1 MGVKMGDMHLFN
13 GLQGDY
19 QQVMNRVGEAAA
31 RANRSAEEITVVAVS
46 KGRPPDEVAALYE
59 AGHRDFGENR
69 ASEMA
74 EKAGAL
80 PDDIRWHFV
89 GSLQSNKVR
98 AVRGRTHLLHSLDRM
113 SLAKAWL
120 KGIGAPSPVL
130 IQVNI
135 GREEQK
141 GGVLAEQAGDLVE
154 RVVELGLH
162 PRGLMA
168 IPPLGG
174 RPEDSRKFFV
184 ELRDLQGRLAIDAHQ
199 LTELSMGMT
208 DDFEV
213 AIEEGASIIR
223 VGRAIFE
230 STH

>member
-1 MGVKMGDMHLFN
+1 VDLIH
-13 GLQGDY
+13 Y
-19 QQVMNRVGEAAA
+19 QRVMNRVGEAAA
-31 RANRSAEEITVVAVS
+31 RANRQQDEITVVAVS
-46 KGRPPDEVAALYE
+46 KGRPADDVAALYE

-74 EKAGAL
+74 EKSKVL

-98 AVRGRTHLLHSLDRM
+98 LVRDRTHLLHSLDRM

-120 KGIGAPSPVL
+120 KGIGMPPPVL

-141 GGVLAEQAGDLVE
+141 GGVVPEHAGDTVGK
-154 RVVELGLH
+154 VVELGLK
-162 PRGLMA
+162 PVGLMA

-174 RPEDSRKFFV
+174 APDDSRKFFV
-184 ELRDLQGRLAIDAHQ
+184 ELRDLRDRLAISTSQ
-199 LTELSMGMT
+199 VTELSMGMT
-208 DDFEV
+208 NDFEV
-213 AIEEGASIIR
+213 AIEEGASMIR

>member
-1 MGVKMGDMHLFN
+1 
-13 GLQGDY
+13 
-19 QQVMNRVGEAAA
+19 
-31 RANRSAEEITVVAVS
+31 
-46 KGRPPDEVAALYE
+46 
-59 AGHRDFGENR
+59 
-69 ASEMA
+69 
-74 EKAGAL
+74 
-80 PDDIRWHFV
+80 
-89 GSLQSNKVR
+89 
-98 AVRGRTHLLHSLDRM
+98 M

>member
-1 MGVKMGDMHLFN
+1 MGLV
-13 GLQGDY
+13 DY
-19 QQVMNRVGEAAA
+19 QQVMDRVGEAAA
-31 RANRSAEEITVVAVS
+31 RASRNPEEITVVAVS
-46 KGRPPDEVAALYE
+46 KGRPAHDVAVLYE
-59 AGHRDFGENR
+59 EGHRDFGENR

-74 EKAGAL
+74 EKSTAL

-98 AVRGRTHLLHSLDRM
+98 LVRGRTHLLHSLDRM

-120 KGIGAPSPVL
+120 KGIGVLPPVL
-130 IQVNI
+130 VEVNI

-141 GGVLAEQAGDLVE
+141 GGVVPEQAGDFFGKII
-154 RVVELGLH
+154 ELGLK

-168 IPPLGG
+168 IPPLGEG
-174 RPEDSRKFFV
+174 PEDSREFFV
-184 ELRDLQGRLAIDAHQ
+184 ELRELRDRLAINVQQ

-208 DDFEV
+208 NDFEV

>member
-1 MGVKMGDMHLFN
+1 MGIVAYQKVMH
-13 GLQGDY
+13 
-19 QQVMNRVGEAAA
+19 RVGEAAT

-59 AGHRDFGENR
+59 TGHRDFGENR

-98 AVRGRTHLLHSLDRM
+98 VVRGRTHLLHSLDRM

-120 KGIGAPSPVL
+120 KGIGAPPPVL

-135 GREEQK
+135 GREGQK
-141 GGVLAEQAGDLVE
+141 GGVLAEQAGDLVK
-154 RVVELGLH
+154 RVVDLGLH
-162 PRGLMA
+162 PLGLMA
-168 IPPLGG
+168 IPPLGE
-174 RPEDSRKFFV
+174 RAEDSRKFFV
-184 ELRDLQGRLAIDAHQ
+184 ELRDLQGRLAADTHQ

>member
-1 MGVKMGDMHLFN
+1 MGLI
-13 GLQGDY
+13 DY
-19 QQVMNRVGEAAA
+19 QQVMGRVGEAAA
-31 RANRSAEEITVVAVS
+31 RASRNPEEITVVAVS
-46 KGRPPDEVAALYE
+46 KGRPAHDVAVLYE
-59 AGHRDFGENR
+59 EGHRDFGENR

-74 EKAGAL
+74 EKSTAL

-98 AVRGRTHLLHSLDRM
+98 LIRGQTHLLHSLDRM

-120 KGIGAPSPVL
+120 KGIGVPPPVL
-130 IQVNI
+130 VEVNI

-141 GGVLAEQAGDLVE
+141 GGVVPEQAGDFFGKII
-154 RVVELGLH
+154 ELGLK

-168 IPPLGG
+168 IPPLGDG
-174 RPEDSRKFFV
+174 PEYSREFFV
-184 ELRDLQGRLAIDAHQ
+184 ELCELRDRLAINVQQ

-208 DDFEV
+208 NDFEV

-230 STH
+230 STQ

>member
-1 MGVKMGDMHLFN
+1 V
-13 GLQGDY
+13 GLGDY
-19 QQVMNRVGEAAA
+19 RKVMNRVGEAAA
-31 RANRSAEEITVVAVS
+31 RASRSPEEITVVAVS
-46 KGRPPDEVAALYE
+46 KGRPPEEVAALYQ

-74 EKAGAL
+74 EKSGAL

-98 AVRGRTHLLHSLDRM
+98 MVRGRTHLLHSLDRM

-120 KGIGAPSPVL
+120 KGIGAPPPVL
-130 IQVNI
+130 IEVNI

-141 GGVLAEQAGDLVE
+141 GGVLAEQTGDLVGT
-154 RVVELGLH
+154 VVELGLH

-174 RPEDSRKFFV
+174 RPEDSRRFFV
-184 ELRDLQGRLAIDAHQ
+184 ELRDLQSRLAADTHQ

-208 DDFEV
+208 NDFEV

>member
-1 MGVKMGDMHLFN
+1 MGVVDYRRVMGRL
-13 GLQGDY
+13 
-19 QQVMNRVGEAAA
+19 GEAAA
-31 RANRSAEEITVVAVS
+31 RAGRNPEEITVVAVS
-46 KGRPPDEVAALYE
+46 KGRTPEEVAVLYE

-74 EKAGAL
+74 EKALAL
-80 PDDIRWHFV
+80 PGDIRWHFV

-98 AVRGRTHLLHSLDRM
+98 LVRGRTHLLHSLDRM

-120 KGIGAPSPVL
+120 KGIGAPPPVL
-130 IQVNI
+130 VEVNV

-141 GGVLAEQAGDLVE
+141 GGVVPEQAGDLVGK
-154 RVVELGLH
+154 VIDLGLK

-168 IPPLGG
+168 LPPLGE
-174 RPEDSRKFFV
+174 RPEDSREFFV
-184 ELRDLQGRLAIDAHQ
+184 ELRKLRDRLAIDVQ
-199 LTELSMGMT
+199 DLTELSMGMT

-223 VGRAIFE
+223 VGRAIFD

>member
-1 MGVKMGDMHLFN
+1 
-13 GLQGDY
+13 
-19 QQVMNRVGEAAA
+19 
-31 RANRSAEEITVVAVS
+31 
-46 KGRPPDEVAALYE
+46 
-59 AGHRDFGENR
+59 
-69 ASEMA
+69 
-74 EKAGAL
+74 
-80 PDDIRWHFV
+80 
-89 GSLQSNKVR
+89 
-98 AVRGRTHLLHSLDRM
+98 M

-120 KGIGAPSPVL
+120 KGIGAPPPVL

-141 GGVLAEQAGDLVE
+141 GGVLAEQAGDLVG
-154 RVVELGLH
+154 RVAELGVHL
-162 PRGLMA
+162 RGLMA

-174 RPEDSRKFFV
+174 SPEDSRKFFV
-184 ELRDLQGRLAIDAHQ
+184 ELRDLQSRLAADTPQ

-208 DDFEV
+208 NDFEV

>member
-1 MGVKMGDMHLFN
+1 VDLA
-13 GLQGDY
+13 DY
-19 QQVMNRVGEAAA
+19 EKVMNRVREAAA
-31 RANRSAEEITVVAVS
+31 RGKRGPEEITVVAVS

-59 AGHRDFGENR
+59 VGHRDFGENR

-74 EKAGAL
+74 EKSGVL

-98 AVRGRTHLLHSLDRM
+98 AVRGRTHLLHSMDRT

-120 KGIGAPSPVL
+120 KGIGAPPPVL

-141 GGVLAEQAGDLVE
+141 GGVLAEQAGQLVGT
-154 RVVELGLH
+154 VLELGLN

-174 RPEDSRKFFV
+174 RPEDSRRFFV
-184 ELRDLQGRLAIDAHQ
+184 ELRDLRHRLAIDTPQ

-223 VGRAIFE
+223 VGRAIFG